1 MKNLLNKV
9 VKIRSKVSSANLKKS
24 GKNKHSGFQY
34 YELSDFLPTV
44 VKLEESFKLVSVFD
58 NLNDDEATLVI
69 YDLESDD
76 KLVLKTKIADVVVTG
91 MIDIQRLGSQHTY
104 IKRYLYYNYLN
115 LTENDTVDSLDQKTV
130 TQQAVQPKPQ
140 VTSTTQ
146 PKPQVTSTTQV
157 TPPIQPKPQQDVK
170 LTDSDIVKELV
181 KVKTLE
187 DLNELWSKAQGVE
200 LNEATKRVLDV
211 KAKGFKAVLKE
222 NKWVVE

>member
-9 VKIRSKVSSANLKKS
+9 AQIRSKVVDFNLKKS

-44 VKLEESFKLVSVFD
+44 VKLEEELKLVSIFD
-58 NLNDDEATLVI
+58 NLNDDEATLTV

-140 VTSTTQ
+140 VTPTTQ
-146 PKPQVTSTTQV
+146 PKPQV

-181 KVKTLE
+181 KVKTLD
-187 DLNELWSKAQGVE
+187 DLNELWVKAQGVE

-222 NKWVVE
+222 NKWVIE